1 MKSPRH
7 ILPAAL
13 LTCAAAL
20 AVPSLAS
27 ATDFCVD
34 APTGCTGTNVT
45 AAGFP
50 AALGQGETN
59 GSDDRFFLGSG
70 TYDNA
75 PLTYQ
80 SLEKVEIIGLSRDG
94 TVLRSDDAGNV
105 LTLSGNGDSRVSN
118 LTVRPAGSA
127 KFGLSLAGTR
137 ADGVHVV
144 SDPSASTSV

>member
-13 LTCAAAL
+13 LTCTAAL

-50 AALGQGETN
+50 AALKAAEAN
-59 GSDDRFFLGSG
+59 GTDDRFFLAPGTFEGPFAYSSTERVEIEGAGAGTELHTSG
-70 TYDNA
+70 A
-75 PLTYQ
+75 GLPL
-80 SLEKVEIIGLSRDG
+80 SLTGNPESKVEHL
-94 TVLRSDDAGNV
+94 
-105 LTLSGNGDSRVSN
+105 
-118 LTVRPAGSA
+118 
-127 KFGLSLAGTR
+127 
-137 ADGVHVV
+137 
-144 SDPSASTSV
+144 